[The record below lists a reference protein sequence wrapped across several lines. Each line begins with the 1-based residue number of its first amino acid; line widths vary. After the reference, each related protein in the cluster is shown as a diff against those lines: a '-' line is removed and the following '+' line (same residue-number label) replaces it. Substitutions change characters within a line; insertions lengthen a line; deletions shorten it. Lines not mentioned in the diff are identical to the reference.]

1 MLSIPTAN
9 PTSIWPHR
17 TLLAMS
23 VTAMRPDEHHRLMT
37 CTAVVSGIPAAMAA
51 ARASY
56 APLGVSTVPTVISP
70 IRAGSIADRA
80 MDCYEVTVS
89 FEA

>member
-1 MLSIPTAN
+1 
-9 PTSIWPHR
+9 
-17 TLLAMS
+17 
-23 VTAMRPDEHHRLMT
+23 MT

-80 MDCYEVTVS
+80 MDCYEITVS
-89 FEA
+89 FEAYVVSVRGAYLEHLEKQLF